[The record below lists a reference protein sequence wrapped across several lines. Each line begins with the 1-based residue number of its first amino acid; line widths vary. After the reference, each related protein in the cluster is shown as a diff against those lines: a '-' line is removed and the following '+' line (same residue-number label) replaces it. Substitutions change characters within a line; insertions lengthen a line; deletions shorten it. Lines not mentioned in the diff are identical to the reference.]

1 MRGSSSRNAA
11 ASRSRLSRSFAGV
24 ISASYVARG
33 KPWRRA
39 ASAPISTNWTWCF
52 ANALKIR
59 FGSSGA
65 TFAPVSD
72 TARLMQEFGEVLDF
86 VESLLRRHQQNAGHI
101 VQHVRSHDHAW
112 LDLRAYLETHRF
124 QQPLERIPG
133 RAREACLDA
142 GNHRLGGAR
151 LTREGALAETG
162 ASAGLAK

>member
-101 VQHVRSHDHAW
+101 VQHVRAHDHAW

-133 RAREACLDA
+133 GAGEARFNPRDHGLRRP
-142 GNHRLGGAR
+142 GLSGQ
-151 LTREGALAETG
+151 GALAEAGTG
-162 ASAGLAK
+162 AGLAK